1 MGTTEKED
9 MRNLI
14 LRGGPWSGTERAAIL
29 DYCAADVDALARLLP
44 AMLPGILA
52 RPHGL
57 GHALLRGRYMAA
69 AAAMEHAGVPIDT
82 GMLDRL
88 RNGWAAIQ
96 EHLIRDVDRDFGVYD
111 GRSFRS
117 DRFAEYLRRND
128 LPWPRLPS
136 GSLALDDDTFREMS
150 NAFPQVRPLREL
162 RHALGQMRLADLA
175 VGDDGRNRTL
185 LSAFRAKTG
194 RNQPSNSK
202 FIFGPARWL
211 RSLIKPPPGHGLA
224 YIDYTSQEIGIAAAL
239 SGDANMITAYQS
251 GDVYLAF
258 AKQAGL
264 APPDATKA
272 THKDVRDR
280 CKAVVLG
287 VNYGMG
293 AESLAQRIGAPPVVA
308 RDLLALHRRTYPT
321 FWRWSEAAVDTAMLH
336 GVITTVFGWPL
347 HVGANANPRSLMNF
361 PVQAN
366 AAEMLRLACCL
377 ATERGIRVCA
387 PVHDALLIEAPLDQL
402 DAAVAAT
409 RIAMAEASRIVL
421 AGFEVATDV
430 TVVRWPDRYLDER
443 GADFWHRVVAHLDR
457 IDEAE

>member
-1 MGTTEKED
+1 
-9 MRNLI
+9 L
-14 LRGGPWSGTERAAIL
+14 
-29 DYCAADVDALARLLP
+29 V
-44 AMLPGILA
+44 
-52 RPHGL
+52 
-57 GHALLRGRYMAA
+57 
-69 AAAMEHAGVPIDT
+69 
-82 GMLDRL
+82 
-88 RNGWAAIQ
+88 
-96 EHLIRDVDRDFGVYD
+96 
-111 GRSFRS
+111 
-117 DRFAEYLRRND
+117 
-128 LPWPRLPS
+128 
-136 GSLALDDDTFREMS
+136 
-150 NAFPQVRPLREL
+150 
-162 RHALGQMRLADLA
+162 
-175 VGDDGRNRTL
+175 
-185 LSAFRAKTG
+185 
-194 RNQPSNSK
+194 
-202 FIFGPARWL
+202 
-211 RSLIKPPPGHGLA
+211 KPPSGHGLA

-293 AESLAQRIGAPPVVA
+293 AEGLAQRIGVPPVVA

-347 HVGANANPRSLMNF
+347 HVGADANPRSLMNF

-387 PVHDALLIEAPLDQL
+387 PVHDAVLIEAPLDQL
-402 DAAVAAT
+402 DDAVAAT

>member
-1 MGTTEKED
+1 
-9 MRNLI
+9 
-14 LRGGPWSGTERAAIL
+14 
-29 DYCAADVDALARLLP
+29 
-44 AMLPGILA
+44 
-52 RPHGL
+52 
-57 GHALLRGRYMAA
+57 
-69 AAAMEHAGVPIDT
+69 
-82 GMLDRL
+82 MLDRL
-88 RNGWAAIQ
+88 RNGWSVIQ
-96 EHLIRDVDRDFGVYD
+96 EHLICDVDRDFSVYD

-175 VGDDGRNRTL
+175 VGEDGYNRTL
-185 LSAFRAKTG
+185 LSAFSARTG

-202 FIFGPARWL
+202 FIFGPGRWL
-211 RSLIKPPPGHGLA
+211 RGLIRPPPGHGIA

-272 THKDVRDR
+272 THKVVRDR

-293 AESLAQRIGAPPVVA
+293 AESLAHRIGAPPVVA